1 MNICM
6 VAPEHKI
13 SLVNTVHVHP
23 MYTVC
28 PYVFSIIGETGVH
41 VAFIESD
48 KSLTFFYLF
57 ASDVKSLLS
66 SS

>member
-13 SLVNTVHVHP
+13 WLFNAVHFHP

-28 PYVFSIIGETGVH
+28 PYMFSIVGEIFQRVCVGL
-41 VAFIESD
+41 IKSD
-48 KSLTFFYLF
+48 KFLTIFYLF
-57 ASDVKSLLS
+57 VSNV
-66 SS
+66 